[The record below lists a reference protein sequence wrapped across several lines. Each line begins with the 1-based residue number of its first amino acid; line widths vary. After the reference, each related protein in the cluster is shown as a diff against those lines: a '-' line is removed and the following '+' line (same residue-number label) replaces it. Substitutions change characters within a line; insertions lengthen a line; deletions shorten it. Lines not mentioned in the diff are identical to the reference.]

1 MSKFSL
7 AIIAGIGTKVVS
19 TVSVVLASVLIAYS
33 GFVLYDTAYT
43 DRAAFISSDL
53 SQYRPVETEE
63 EPTFEEVMTINK
75 DTCAWVT
82 MLGTHIDY
90 PIVQGKDDVE
100 YANKDIYG
108 NSCLTGSIYL
118 TTVNRNEFTDSFNLL
133 YGHHMDNGG
142 MFGDIEKYQ
151 DNSYFYSHQDGI
163 LVTTRGVYDIHIFGR
178 LSADAYDSKVYQAG
192 DRPSSDFPN
201 YLYYLKSLSVQWD
214 PKTDIDGI
222 TRNIQKYINARNQNI
237 AENGR
242 FVFKKMPEDVVKNG
256 MQLIAFST
264 CADATTNGR
273 QLLVGTMKFR
283 TEPLPEEYLIGDR
296 PTPLAAWGHGEA
308 EHWSLLN
315 AICVIMA
322 IATTIPGKALRK
334 KYRFVTEDLR
344 KRTEKRK
351 MKLND
356 LSDVKVVAFLGQIM
370 LSAFALFW
378 FIWTQ
383 NPTKPMVIV
392 DRWTLAMIAVY
403 AAVWVIDVYVIK
415 NYKKKS
421 ALVSADVES
430 NDGAAALAIGDR

>member
-1 MSKFSL
+1 MGKISL
-7 AIIAGIGTKVVS
+7 AAIASIGTKVVS
-19 TVSVVLASVLIAYS
+19 AVSIVLASTMIAYS
-33 GFVLYDTAYT
+33 GFVLYDTVYT

-53 SQYRPVETEE
+53 SQYRPTATEE
-63 EPTFEEVMTINK
+63 EPTFEEMMTINK

-108 NSCLTGSIYL
+108 KSCLTGSIYL
-118 TTVNRNEFTDSFNLL
+118 TTVNKNDFTDSFNLI

-142 MFGDIEKYQ
+142 MFGDIEKYE
-151 DNSYFYSHQDGI
+151 DNRYFYGHQDGI
-163 LVTTRGVYDIHIFGR
+163 LVTTRGVYDIHVFGR
-178 LSADAYDSKVYQAG
+178 LSADAYDSMVYQAG

-222 TRNIQKYINARNQNI
+222 TKNIQKYITARDRNI
-237 AENGR
+237 TENGK
-242 FVFKKMPEDVVKNG
+242 FVFNKMPEDVVKNG

-283 TEPLPEEYLIGDR
+283 TEPLPAEYLIGDA

-322 IATTIPGKALRK
+322 LAVTFPGKAIRK
-334 KYRFVTEDLR
+334 KYRYVTADLKA
-344 KRTEKRK
+344 KRAAKG
-351 MKLND
+351 KLEFND
-356 LSDVKVVAFLGQIM
+356 LSDIKFVSFLGQAL
-370 LSAFALFW
+370 LSVFALFW
-378 FIWTQ
+378 FIWTE
-383 NPTKPMVIV
+383 NPLKPMVIV
-392 DRWTLAMIAVY
+392 DRWTLGMIAVY
-403 AAVWVIDVYVIK
+403 VAVWVIDVYVIK
-415 NYKKKS
+415 NYKRKMPDQRLEQAS
-421 ALVSADVES
+421 
-430 NDGAAALAIGDR
+430 

>member
-1 MSKFSL
+1 MGKISTA
-7 AIIAGIGTKVVS
+7 AIASIGMKVVS
-19 TVSVVLASVLIAYS
+19 TVSVVLAATMIAYS
-33 GFVLYDTAYT
+33 GFVLYDTVYT

-53 SQYRPVETEE
+53 SQYRPTPTEE
-63 EPTFEEVMTINK
+63 EPTFEEMMQINP

-82 MLGTHIDY
+82 MLDTHIDY
-90 PIVQGKDDVE
+90 PIVQGKDDIE

-108 NSCLTGSIYL
+108 KSSLTGSIYL
-118 TTVNRNEFTDSFNLL
+118 TTVNSNEFTDSFNLI
-133 YGHHMDNGG
+133 YGHHMDNGA

-163 LVTTRGVYDIHIFGR
+163 LITTRGVYDIHIFGR
-178 LSADAYDSKVYQAG
+178 LSADAYDSRVYQAG

-201 YLYYLKSLSVQWD
+201 YLYYLQSLSVQWD
-214 PKTDIDGI
+214 PKTDIDAI
-222 TRNIQKYINARNQNI
+222 TANIQRYIEARDRNI

-242 FVFKKMPEDVVKNG
+242 FVFSKMPKDAVLNG

-283 TEPLPEEYLIGDR
+283 TEPLPEEYFIGDS

-315 AICVIMA
+315 LICTVMA
-322 IATTIPGKALRK
+322 LAVTFPGKVIKK
-334 KYRFVTEDLR
+334 KYDVVTADL
-344 KRTEKRK
+344 KRK
-351 MKLND
+351 TAGRKTE
-356 LSDVKVVAFLGQIM
+356 LSDLGDVKIAGFLGQAL
-370 LSAFALFW
+370 LSVFAVFW

-392 DRWTLAMIAVY
+392 DRWTLGMIAIF
-403 AAVWVIDVYVIK
+403 AAVWAIDVYIIR
-415 NYKKKS
+415 NYKSEAKRMK
-421 ALVSADVES
+421 AES
-430 NDGAAALAIGDR
+430 QQPERSL